1 MFENLLALRDNNTV
15 ALAECKVKFSARVV
29 IGSGDTLPLRTGPA
43 ARKTRTSREG
53 ASDSLTYIG
62 RFLDDIV
69 VCSDGLDGHVGRV
82 RLVRDIHRR
91 KELYLHQNKLHLV
104 PPSRELLYWLV
115 WIPG

>member
-1 MFENLLALRDNNTV
+1 MFENLLALRDNNTA

-29 IGSGDTLPLRTGPA
+29 VGSGDTLSLRTGPA
-43 ARKTRTSREG
+43 APKTSREG
-53 ASDSLTYIG
+53 TSDSLTYIG

-91 KELYLHQNKLHLV
+91 KELYLHQNKLHLM
-104 PPSRELLYWLV
+104 PPSCDLLYWLV
-115 WIPG
+115 RIPG